1 MTNASPIDDHE
12 SPVSTALADAD
23 SSGEAVARP
32 AGGLVAFAEAIEASK
47 GDLAGTLERLAQ
59 SLYEKDRRE
68 LLDEMLA
75 RERENPGAF
84 LSGALAGFVIGR
96 GGADFRSLREAA
108 EPAKAPTDDREAGI
122 VVGPMDTAQQGPGGP
137 GHLEPGHSDDDRS

>member
-1 MTNASPIDDHE
+1 MTQTDPIPTTEPSDAPEAGE
-12 SPVSTALADAD
+12 SVDA
-23 SSGEAVARP
+23 AKQAP
-32 AGGLVAFAEAIEASK
+32 TGLMAFAEAIEGAK

-59 SLYEKDRRE
+59 SLYERDRRE

-96 GGADFRSLREAA
+96 GGVDLRRLE
-108 EPAKAPTDDREAGI
+108 DDAS
-122 VVGPMDTAQQGPGGP
+122 
-137 GHLEPGHSDDDRS
+137 SDL